1 MTLNRKQLQQFSVRT
16 GVIAAV
22 TAAGLVGLAGPS
34 TAIPHEDGMRFTPT
48 LTRLIPTSCS
58 AIIDAITVR
67 EAQPGTFGVRVNI
80 TQTGEGCSKW
90 KVAVRWKNLDTG
102 RENGQQHIVDE
113 HGVIQATDGVISG
126 FGMGP
131 GVGRVEARIVTLDER
146 DRELPQLSGTATFS
160 LN

>member
-1 MTLNRKQLQQFSVRT
+1 MTLNRKQLQQFSARA

-22 TAAGLVGLAGPS
+22 ATAGVVGLAGPS
-34 TAIPHEDGMRFTPT
+34 TAIPHQPGMPFQPT

-58 AIIDAITVR
+58 AIIDAVTVR
-67 EAQPGTFGVRVNI
+67 QEQPGTFGVRVNV
-80 TQTGEGCSKW
+80 TQTGESCSDW

-102 RENGQQHIVDE
+102 RENGQQHRVVN
-113 HGVIQATDGVISG
+113 GVVQDTADGVIRG

-131 GVGRVEARIVTLDER
+131 GIGRVEARIVALDSS
-146 DRELPQLSGTATFS
+146 DREMEQISGKATFT